1 MENPNVFGPS
11 NGVTQGEQ
19 SRDEGVRLCN
29 DQSIRVKD
37 QLRENQGQLNTEEEQ
52 VLEKEN

>member
-1 MENPNVFGPS
+1 MSLALVM
-11 NGVTQGEQ
+11 VTQGEQ

-37 QLRENQGQLNTEEEQ
+37 QLRENQGQLNTEEEH

>member
-1 MENPNVFGPS
+1 MENPNVSGPS

-19 SRDEGVRLCN
+19 SHDEGVRLCN

-37 QLRENQGQLNTEEEQ
+37 QLRENQGQLNIEEEL